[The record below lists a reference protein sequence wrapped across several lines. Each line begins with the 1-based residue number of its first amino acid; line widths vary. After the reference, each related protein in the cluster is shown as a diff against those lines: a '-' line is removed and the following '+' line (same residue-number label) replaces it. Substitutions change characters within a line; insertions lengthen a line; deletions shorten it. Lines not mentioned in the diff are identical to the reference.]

1 VSEAETVEEDTD
13 PEPEPEDDGEDV
25 PDIDSGERANIDL
38 DSLDVDPDAVEDEAG
53 AGASDE
59 TDDEEDT
66 DDGGSDES
74 AQQTPQVPA
83 DGATWGDQYVE
94 MLALLLGEIAE
105 QTDGEPGKTA
115 EDIEQ
120 LARGPPLALDEQV
133 DEWLAQSGMGQD
145 VPPGKALAVGTAGIV
160 LVVILTETDLAS
172 DLMDSL
178 TSNLQETDLL

>member
-1 VSEAETVEEDTD
+1 MSEAVEEQPDPE

-25 PDIDSGERANIDL
+25 PDIEGDERADIDL
-38 DSLDVDPDAVEDEAG
+38 GDLDVDPDAVEDEAG
-53 AGASDE
+53 AGADE
-59 TDDEEDT
+59 DTDDEEGT
-66 DDGGSDES
+66 EDDGTDES

-145 VPPGKALAVGTAGIV
+145 VPPGTALAVGTAGIV

>member
-1 VSEAETVEEDTD
+1 MSEAETVEEQPD
-13 PEPEPEDDGEDV
+13 PEPEEEDDGEDM
-25 PDIDSGERANIDL
+25 PDIESDERASIDL
-38 DSLDVDPDAVEDEAG
+38 DDLDVDPDAVEDKAG
-53 AGASDE
+53 AGAEEE
-59 TDDEEDT
+59 TDDEEDPD
-66 DDGGSDES
+66 DDGGDES
-74 AQQTPQVPA
+74 AQQAPQVP

-178 TSNLQETDLL
+178 TSNLQESDLL

>member
-1 VSEAETVEEDTD
+1 MSETEPIEEQPD
-13 PEPEPEDDGEDV
+13 PEPDGERDDEDV
-25 PDIDSGERANIDL
+25 PEIEGDERADIDLAD
-38 DSLDVDPDAVEDEAG
+38 LDVDPDAVEDEAG
-53 AGASDE
+53 AGASEDTADE
-59 TDDEEDT
+59 KGTDDDR
-66 DDGGSDES
+66 SDES
-74 AQQTPQVPA
+74 AQQAPQTAA
-83 DGATWGDQYVE
+83 DATWGDQYVE

-105 QTDGEPGKTA
+105 QGEGEPGKTA

-178 TSNLQETDLL
+178 TSDLEETDLL

>member
-1 VSEAETVEEDTD
+1 MSAEATESDDADGDEPPEIETDEKA
-13 PEPEPEDDGEDV
+13 
-25 PDIDSGERANIDL
+25 DIDLGD
-38 DSLDVDPDAVEDEAG
+38 LDVDPDAVEEEAG
-53 AGASDE
+53 AGAA
-59 TDDEEDT
+59 DDGDT
-66 DDGGSDES
+66 DNVDANE
-74 AQQTPQVPA
+74 QTPDMDIP

-115 EDIEQ
+115 EDIEA

-160 LVVILTETDLAS
+160 LVVLLTETDMAQ
-172 DLMDSL
+172 DAV
-178 TSNLQETDLL
+178 SNLTDQLGDMNL